1 MRGLLCVTGLIVFA
15 LQSFGTEPFAGRW
28 EGSVQIPG
36 NELPVVVDLSPDTTG
51 AWNGSI
57 IIPGL
62 GVKGLPLK
70 DVVVKGFDATFEI
83 KSSTGRGL
91 EAMFK
96 AHLDGNGMLTG
107 SFVQAGNTA
116 PFQLKQVGPAQ
127 VEFPLHST
135 AIAKDFEGEWQGEF
149 QLFGY
154 PRKVTIKL
162 TSNATHQAAAE
173 FVVVGKRVNN
183 LPVDRVTQEG
193 NLLTVYS
200 TETGIT
206 FEGRRLK
213 DSGEVR
219 GTFSQGPIEA
229 PLTLRRK

>member
-1 MRGLLCVTGLIVFA
+1 M
-15 LQSFGTEPFAGRW
+15 
-28 EGSVQIPG
+28 
-36 NELPVVVDLSPDTTG
+36 VVDLSPDTTD
-51 AWNGSI
+51 AWHGSI

-70 DVVVKGFDATFEI
+70 DVVIKGSDATFEI
-83 KSSTGRGL
+83 KSATGRGL
-91 EAMFK
+91 EATFK
-96 AHLDGNGMLTG
+96 AHLDGSGTLTG
-107 SFVQAGNTA
+107 NFVQGGNTA
-116 PFQLKQVGPAQ
+116 PFQLKRAGPAQ
-127 VEFPLHST
+127 VEFPLRST

-154 PRKVTIKL
+154 ARKVTLKL
-162 TSNATHQAAAE
+162 SNNATREGAAE

-213 DSGEVR
+213 DASEVQ